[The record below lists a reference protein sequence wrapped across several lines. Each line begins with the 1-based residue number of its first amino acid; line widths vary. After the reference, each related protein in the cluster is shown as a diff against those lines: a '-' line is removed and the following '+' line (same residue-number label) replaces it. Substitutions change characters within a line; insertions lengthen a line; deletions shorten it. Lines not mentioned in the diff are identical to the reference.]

1 MMAAA
6 EYFVRVVV
14 GRAIRFEGQM
24 WDLDSDTVN
33 SAFDGK
39 WSLKSRSDFV
49 NGVSRNVYRTEMDR
63 SGTHDVDHRFDE
75 CLQEV

>member
-24 WDLDSDTVN
+24 WDLDSDTVLL
-33 SAFDGK
+33 STERDH
-39 WSLKSRSDFV
+39 SRAALILLV
-49 NGVSRNVYRTEMDR
+49 G
-63 SGTHDVDHRFDE
+63 
-75 CLQEV
+75 